1 MADEKENCG
10 LHRCIDWK
18 QGFLIAIGI
27 PLAIIPT
34 IGLTVNLLWAAS
46 IVLWGMSV
54 LQGFLQNMAFGELA
68 TAFPNASGIPGFA
81 QEIFKSKD
89 GKKRKYDRGKMVGGL
104 CAWAYWFVWAPGLA
118 IFIMI
123 IGIYLGGLYPSI
135 AAMDPLTLNLI
146 LSLIILGG
154 LALLASRGLKYSA
167 RLGLA
172 VAIFTIVPMFIIVIA
187 PFLTGNFHPEN
198 ISSAWIPTG
207 WTWDGNHIMMVLG
220 LIVIA
225 QWSACCWEVVAVYG
239 PEYKKP
245 SKDLPKA
252 LFVTGIFCL
261 IMYVLIQVSV
271 IGTLGVGVA
280 GDLSPTALPP
290 LQLVAEASFGSLGGT
305 FMVLMLIATMVVLI
319 QIGYSAAARAM
330 HSMSIQGNLPR
341 WFAKTN
347 SKGEPMRAVMVVAVF
362 NLGLVLMG
370 SPVAVLAASAIA
382 YVVAFAIGLVAYV
395 KAKRDIEMS
404 KLERPYKAPRG
415 WIYVAA
421 ALAILQVPFLIIGA
435 IYINNFEY
443 GLLPTVVGFGVLAVF
458 FPLWI
463 YSQHENQ
470 KIADREEAKL
480 AESSKIEMQGK

>member
-1 MADEKENCG
+1 MADDNENCG
-10 LHRCIDWK
+10 LHRCINWK

-34 IGLTVNLLWAAS
+34 IGITVNLLWAAS
-46 IVLWGMSV
+46 ILLWGMSV

-89 GKKRKYDRGKMVGGL
+89 GKKRKYDRGKMIGGF

-118 IFIMI
+118 IFILL
-123 IGIYLGGLYPSI
+123 IGIYLGSLFPAI
-135 AAMDPLTLNLI
+135 ATMDPLTLNLI
-146 LSLIILGG
+146 LSLVILGG
-154 LALLASRGLKYSA
+154 LAIIASRGLKQSA

-172 VAIFTIVPMFIIVIA
+172 VAVFTIVPMFVIVIA
-187 PFLTGNFHPEN
+187 PFFTGNFHSEY
-198 ISSAWIPTG
+198 ITSAMVPAD
-207 WTWDGNHIMMVLG
+207 WTWDGDHIMMLLG
-220 LIVIA
+220 LIVLA

-239 PEYKKP
+239 PEYKTP
-245 SKDLPKA
+245 GKDLPKA
-252 LFVTGIFCL
+252 LFATGIFCL
-261 IMYVLIQVSV
+261 VMFVLIQLSV
-271 IGTLGVGVA
+271 IGTLSVPIASDPYAV
-280 GDLSPTALPP
+280 P
-290 LQLVAEASFGSLGGT
+290 LQLVAEKSFGSVGAT
-305 FMVLMLIATMVVLI
+305 FMILMLIATLIVLI

-330 HSMSIQGNLPR
+330 HSMSLQGNLPH

-347 SKGEPMRAVMVVAVF
+347 SKGEPMRAVAVVALF
-362 NLGLVLMG
+362 NIGLVFMG
-370 SPVAVLAASAIA
+370 SPVAILAASAIA
-382 YVVAFAIGLVAYV
+382 YVFAFAIGLAAYV

-421 ALAILQVPFLIIGA
+421 VLAVLQVPFLIIGA

-443 GLLPTVVGFGVLAVF
+443 GLMSNFVGFGVLAVF

-463 YSQHENQ
+463 YSQHESR
-470 KIADREEAKL
+470 KREELEEAKVL
-480 AESSKIEMQGK
+480 ASTLDTQGK

>member
-1 MADEKENCG
+1 MADEKDNCG
-10 LHRCIDWK
+10 LRRCINWR

-27 PLAIIPT
+27 PLAIIPS
-34 IGLTVNLLWAAS
+34 IGLTTGILWGAS
-46 IVLWGMSV
+46 ILLWGMSV

-68 TAFPNASGIPGFA
+68 TTFPNASGIPGFA

-89 GKKRKYDRGKMVGGL
+89 GKKRKYDRGKMVGGF

-123 IGIYLGGLYPSI
+123 IGIYLGSLYPSI
-135 AAMDPLTLNLI
+135 AAMDPLTLNII

-154 LALLASRGLKYSA
+154 LALLASRGLKASS

-172 VAIFTIVPMFIIVIA
+172 VAVFTIVPMLVIVIA
-187 PFLTGNFHPEN
+187 PFLTGNFDVSR
-198 ISSAWIPTG
+198 ITSSFVPTD
-207 WTWDGNHIMMVLG
+207 WTWDGDHIMMILG

-239 PEYKKP
+239 PEYEKP

-271 IGTLGVGVA
+271 IGTLGIDWAADPNAV
-280 GDLSPTALPP
+280 P
-290 LQLVAEASFGSLGGT
+290 LQMVAEASFGSFGATL
-305 FMVLMLIATMVVLI
+305 MILMLIATMVVLI

-330 HSMSIQGNLPR
+330 HSMSIQGNLPMC
-341 WFAKTN
+341 FAKTN
-347 SKGEPMRAVMVVAVF
+347 KKGEPMRAVMVVAVF
-362 NLGLVLMG
+362 NLALVLMG
-370 SPVAVLAASAIA
+370 SPLAILAASAIA
-382 YVVAFAIGLVAYV
+382 YVIAFAIGLVAYV
-395 KAKRDIEMS
+395 KAKRDIEMA

-421 ALAILQVPFLIIGA
+421 VLAILQIPFLLIGA
-435 IYINNFEY
+435 IYINNYEY
-443 GLLPTVVGFGVLAVF
+443 AWVGNAVGFGVLAVF

-463 YSQHENQ
+463 YSQHEVR
-470 KIADREEAKL
+470 KREDKEEAKL
-480 AESSKIEMQGK
+480 ATVGPEMQGE

>member
-1 MADEKENCG
+1 MADEKDNCG
-10 LHRCIDWK
+10 LHRCINWK

-46 IVLWGMSV
+46 IILWGMSV

-68 TAFPNASGIPGFA
+68 TTFPNASGIPGFA

-146 LSLIILGG
+146 LSFVILGG
-154 LALLASRGLKYSA
+154 LALLASRGLKQSA

-172 VAIFTIVPMFIIVIA
+172 VAIFTIVPMLIIVIA
-187 PFLTGNFHPEN
+187 PFLTGNFHAEN
-198 ISSAWIPTG
+198 ITTAWVPSD
-207 WTWDGNHIMMVLG
+207 WTWDGDHIMLLLG

-245 SKDLPKA
+245 GKDLPKA

-261 IMYVLIQVSV
+261 IMFVLIQVSV
-271 IGTLGVGVA
+271 IGTLGVTVA
-280 GDLSPTALPP
+280 GDQFAVP
-290 LQLVAEASFGSLGGT
+290 LQLVAEKSFGSFGATLMI
-305 FMVLMLIATMVVLI
+305 FMLIATMVVLI

-330 HSMSIQGNLPR
+330 HSMSIEGNLPR

-347 SKGEPMRAVMVVAVF
+347 SKGEPMRAVMVVALF

-370 SPVAVLAASAIA
+370 SPVAILAASAIA
-382 YVVAFAIGLVAYV
+382 YVVAFAIGLIAYV
-395 KAKRDIEMS
+395 KAKRDIELA

-421 ALAILQVPFLIIGA
+421 VLAILQIPFLLIGA
-435 IYINNFEY
+435 VYINNLEY
-443 GLLPTVVGFGVLAVF
+443 GLLPTLVGFGVLAVF

-463 YSQHENQ
+463 YSQHENR
-470 KIADREEAKL
+470 KVADKEEARL
-480 AESSKIEMQGK
+480 AGSIMEMQGK

>member
-1 MADEKENCG
+1 MADEKDNCG
-10 LHRCIDWK
+10 LRRCINWR

-27 PLAIIPT
+27 PLAIIPS
-34 IGLTVNLLWAAS
+34 IGLTTGILWGAS
-46 IVLWGMSV
+46 ILLWGMSV

-68 TAFPNASGIPGFA
+68 TTFPNASGIPGFA

-89 GKKRKYDRGKMVGGL
+89 GKKRKYDRGKMVGGF

-123 IGIYLGGLYPSI
+123 IGIYLGSLYPSI
-135 AAMDPLTLNLI
+135 AAMDPLTLNII

-154 LALLASRGLKYSA
+154 LALLASRGLKASS

-172 VAIFTIVPMFIIVIA
+172 VAVFTIVPMLVIVIA
-187 PFLTGNFHPEN
+187 PFLTGNFDVSR
-198 ISSAWIPTG
+198 ITSSFVPTD
-207 WTWDGNHIMMVLG
+207 WTWDGDHIMMILG

-239 PEYKKP
+239 PEYEKP

-271 IGTLGVGVA
+271 IGTLGIDWAADPNAV
-280 GDLSPTALPP
+280 P
-290 LQLVAEASFGSLGGT
+290 LQMVAEASFGSFGATL
-305 FMVLMLIATMVVLI
+305 MILMLIATMVVLI

-330 HSMSIQGNLPR
+330 HSMSIQGNLPM

-347 SKGEPMRAVMVVAVF
+347 KKGEPMRAVMVVAVF
-362 NLGLVLMG
+362 NLALVLMG
-370 SPVAVLAASAIA
+370 SPLAILAASAIA
-382 YVVAFAIGLVAYV
+382 YVIAFAIGLVAYV
-395 KAKRDIEMS
+395 KAKRDIEMA

-421 ALAILQVPFLIIGA
+421 VLAILQIPFLLIGA
-435 IYINNFEY
+435 IYINNYEY
-443 GLLPTVVGFGVLAVF
+443 AWVGNAVGFGVLAVF

-463 YSQHENQ
+463 YSQHEVR
-470 KIADREEAKL
+470 KREDKEEAKL
-480 AESSKIEMQGK
+480 ATVGPEMQGE

>member
-1 MADEKENCG
+1 MADEKDNCG
-10 LHRCIDWK
+10 LRRCINWK

-27 PLAIIPT
+27 PLAIIPS
-34 IGLTVNLLWAAS
+34 IGLTTGILWGAS
-46 IVLWGMSV
+46 ILLWGMSV

-68 TAFPNASGIPGFA
+68 TTFPNASGIPGFA

-89 GKKRKYDRGKMVGGL
+89 GKKRKYDRGKMVGGF

-135 AAMDPLTLNLI
+135 AAMDPLTLNVI

-154 LALLASRGLKYSA
+154 LALLASRGLKASS

-172 VAIFTIVPMFIIVIA
+172 VAVFTIVPMLIIVIA
-187 PFLTGNFHPEN
+187 PFLTGNFHAEN
-198 ISSAWIPTG
+198 ITSAFVPTD
-207 WTWDGNHIMMVLG
+207 WTWDGDHVMMILG

-239 PEYKKP
+239 PEYEKP

-271 IGTLGVGVA
+271 IGTLGIAWAADPNAV
-280 GDLSPTALPP
+280 P
-290 LQLVAEASFGSLGGT
+290 LQMVAEASFGSFGATL
-305 FMVLMLIATMVVLI
+305 MILMLIATMVVLI

-330 HSMSIQGNLPR
+330 HSMSIQGNLPM

-347 SKGEPMRAVMVVAVF
+347 KRGEPMRAVMVVAVF
-362 NLGLVLMG
+362 NLALVLMG
-370 SPVAVLAASAIA
+370 SPLAILAASAIA
-382 YVVAFAIGLVAYV
+382 YVIAFAIGLVAYV
-395 KAKRDIEMS
+395 KAKRDIEMA

-421 ALAILQVPFLIIGA
+421 VLAILQIPFLLIGA
-435 IYINNFEY
+435 VYINNYEY
-443 GLLPTVVGFGVLAVF
+443 AWVGNAVGFGVLAVF
-458 FPLWI
+458 FPLWV
-463 YSQHENQ
+463 YSQHEVR
-470 KIADREEAKL
+470 KREDKEEARL
-480 AESSKIEMQGK
+480 AVAGPEMQGK

>member
-1 MADEKENCG
+1 MADENDNCG
-10 LHRCIDWK
+10 LRRCINWK

-27 PLAIIPT
+27 PLAIIPS
-34 IGLTVNLLWAAS
+34 IGLTTGLLWGAS
-46 IVLWGMSV
+46 ILLWGMSV

-68 TAFPNASGIPGFA
+68 TTFPNASGIPGFA

-89 GKKRKYDRGKMVGGL
+89 GKKRKYDRGKMIGGF
-104 CAWAYWFVWAPGLA
+104 CAWAYWFVWAPGLV

-123 IGIYLGGLYPSI
+123 IGIYLGSLFPAI
-135 AAMDPLTLNLI
+135 AAMDPMVLNLI
-146 LSLIILGG
+146 LSLIILGA
-154 LALLASRGLKYSA
+154 LALVASRGLKHSA

-172 VAIFTIVPMFIIVIA
+172 VAIFTIVPMLIIVIA
-187 PFLTGNFHPEN
+187 PFLTGNFHADN
-198 ISSAWIPTG
+198 ITSAWVPAD
-207 WTWDGNHIMMVLG
+207 WTWDGDHIMMLLG

-252 LFVTGIFCL
+252 LFVSGIFCL
-261 IMYVLIQVSV
+261 VMYVLIQISV
-271 IGTLGVGVA
+271 IGTLGVPVA
-280 GDLSPTALPP
+280 GDPYAVP
-290 LQLVAEASFGSLGGT
+290 LQLVAEASFGSMGAT
-305 FMVLMLIATMVVLI
+305 FMILMLIATMIVLI

-347 SKGEPMRAVMVVAVF
+347 SRGEPMRAVMIVALF

-370 SPVAVLAASAIA
+370 SPLAILAASAIA
-382 YVVAFAIGLVAYV
+382 YVFAFAIGLVAYV
-395 KAKRDIEMS
+395 KAKRDIEMA

-421 ALAILQVPFLIIGA
+421 VLAILQIPFLLIGA
-435 IYINNFEY
+435 VYINNYEY
-443 GLLPTVVGFGVLAVF
+443 ALVGNMIGFGVLAAF

-463 YSQHENQ
+463 YSQHEI
-470 KIADREEAKL
+470 KKAADKEEAKVVTSVL
-480 AESSKIEMQGK
+480 EMQGK

>member
-1 MADEKENCG
+1 MADEKDNCG
-10 LHRCIDWK
+10 LRRCINWK

-27 PLAIIPT
+27 PLAIIPS
-34 IGLTVNLLWAAS
+34 IGLTTGLLWGAS
-46 IVLWGMSV
+46 ILLWGMSV

-68 TAFPNASGIPGFA
+68 TTFPNASGIPGFA

-89 GKKRKYDRGKMVGGL
+89 GKKRKYDRGKMIGGF
-104 CAWAYWFVWAPGLA
+104 CAWAYWFVWAPGLV

-123 IGIYLGGLYPSI
+123 IGIYLGGLFPAVAS
-135 AAMDPLTLNLI
+135 MDPLTLNLI
-146 LSLIILGG
+146 LSLIILGA
-154 LALLASRGLKYSA
+154 LALVASRGLKQSA

-172 VAIFTIVPMFIIVIA
+172 VAIFTIVPMLVIVIA
-187 PFLTGNFHPEN
+187 PFLTGNFHAEN
-198 ISSAWIPTG
+198 ITSAWVPSDWVWNG
-207 WTWDGNHIMMVLG
+207 DHIMMVLG

-239 PEYKKP
+239 PEYQKP

-271 IGTLGVGVA
+271 IGTLGVAVA
-280 GDLSPTALPP
+280 GDPSAVP
-290 LQLVAEASFGSLGGT
+290 LQLVAQQSFGDFGGT
-305 FMVLMLIATMVVLI
+305 LMVLMLIATMIVLI

-330 HSMSIQGNLPR
+330 HSMSVQGNLPK

-347 SKGEPMRAVMVVAVF
+347 SKGEPMRAVMIVALF

-370 SPVAVLAASAIA
+370 SPLAILAASAVA
-382 YVVAFAIGLVAYV
+382 YVFAFAIGLFAYV
-395 KAKRDIEMS
+395 KAKRDIELA

-421 ALAILQVPFLIIGA
+421 VLGILQIPFLLIGA
-435 IYINNFEY
+435 VYINNFEY
-443 GLLPTVVGFGVLAVF
+443 ALVGNVVAFGVLAAF

-463 YSQHENQ
+463 YSQHEL
-470 KIADREEAKL
+470 KKAADRDELKL
-480 AESSKIEMQGK
+480 AASAVEMQGK

>member
-1 MADEKENCG
+1 MADENDNCG
-10 LHRCIDWK
+10 LHRCINWR

-27 PLAIIPT
+27 PLAIIPS
-34 IGLTVNLLWAAS
+34 IGLTTGILWGAS
-46 IVLWGMSV
+46 ILLWGMSV

-68 TAFPNASGIPGFA
+68 TTFPNASGIPGFA

-135 AAMDPLTLNLI
+135 AAMDPLTLNII
-146 LSLIILGG
+146 LSVVILGG
-154 LALLASRGLKYSA
+154 LALLASRGLKASS

-172 VAIFTIVPMFIIVIA
+172 VAVFTIVPMLIIVIA
-187 PFLTGNFHPEN
+187 PFLTGNFHLDN
-198 ISSAWIPTG
+198 ITSAWVPTD
-207 WTWDGNHIMMVLG
+207 WTWDGDHIMMILG

-239 PEYKKP
+239 PEYQKP

-252 LFVTGIFCL
+252 LFVTGIFRL

-271 IGTLGVGVA
+271 IGTLGVAWASDPNAV
-280 GDLSPTALPP
+280 P
-290 LQLVAEASFGSLGGT
+290 LQMVAEASFGSFGAT
-305 FMVLMLIATMVVLI
+305 LMILLLIATMIVLI

-347 SKGEPMRAVMVVAVF
+347 KKGEPMRAVMVVAVF
-362 NLGLVLMG
+362 NLALVLMG
-370 SPVAVLAASAIA
+370 SPLAILAASAIA

-395 KAKRDIEMS
+395 KAKRDIEMA

-421 ALAILQVPFLIIGA
+421 VLAVLQVPFLLIGA
-435 IYINNFEY
+435 IYINNYEY
-443 GLLPTVVGFGVLAVF
+443 AWVGNAVGFGVLAAF

-463 YSQHENQ
+463 YSQHEVQ
-470 KIADREEAKL
+470 KREDKEEAKL
-480 AESSKIEMQGK
+480 VASAMDSQGK

>member
-1 MADEKENCG
+1 MADEKDNCG
-10 LHRCIDWK
+10 LHRCINWR

-27 PLAIIPT
+27 PLAIIPS
-34 IGLTVNLLWAAS
+34 IGLTTGILWGAS
-46 IVLWGMSV
+46 ILLWGMSV

-68 TAFPNASGIPGFA
+68 TTFPNASGIPGFA

-89 GKKRKYDRGKMVGGL
+89 GKKRKYDRGKMVGGF

-123 IGIYLGGLYPSI
+123 IGIYLGSLYPSI
-135 AAMDPLTLNLI
+135 AAMDPLTLNII

-154 LALLASRGLKYSA
+154 LALLASRGLKASS

-172 VAIFTIVPMFIIVIA
+172 VAVFTIVPMLIIVVA
-187 PFLTGNFHPEN
+187 PFLTGNFDASR
-198 ISSAWIPTG
+198 ITSSFIPTG
-207 WTWDGNHIMMVLG
+207 WTWDGDHIMMVLG

-239 PEYKKP
+239 PEYEKP

-271 IGTLGVGVA
+271 IGTLGIDWAADPNAV
-280 GDLSPTALPP
+280 P
-290 LQLVAEASFGSLGGT
+290 LQMVAEASFGSFGATL
-305 FMVLMLIATMVVLI
+305 MILMLIATMVVLI

-330 HSMSIQGNLPR
+330 HSMSIQGNLPM

-347 SKGEPMRAVMVVAVF
+347 KRGEPMRAVMVVAVF
-362 NLGLVLMG
+362 NLALVLMG
-370 SPVAVLAASAIA
+370 SPLAILAASAIA
-382 YVVAFAIGLVAYV
+382 YVIAFAIGLVAYV
-395 KAKRDIEMS
+395 KAKRDIELA

-421 ALAILQVPFLIIGA
+421 VLAILQVPFLLIGA
-435 IYINNFEY
+435 IYINNYEY
-443 GLLPTVVGFGVLAVF
+443 AWVGNAVGFGVLAVF

-463 YSQHENQ
+463 YSQHEVR
-470 KIADREEAKL
+470 KREDKEEAML
-480 AESSKIEMQGK
+480 AASRPEMQGK